1 MKAQENM
8 VTYLSWAFWNHWYM
22 SRMTAA
28 MCFDVLRCWKKKQA
42 SLTPQYLDVSEWV
55 GRPVIRE
62 ELHKLHLL
70 VDTDTMYHITVAH
83 LFENKHHMKLG
94 EWVFFS
100 LICYCISYAS
110 HHHPLHHTW
119 EAYSNCVAVLFICQH
134 FRLCL
139 NHNFFLQIVGF
150 QTNFTEL

>member
-1 MKAQENM
+1 MLE
-8 VTYLSWAFWNHWYM
+8 
-22 SRMTAA
+22 
-28 MCFDVLRCWKKKQA
+28 KKQA

-139 NHNFFLQIVGF
+139 SHNFFSTNCRISDKLHRTVDHHELIILQTIQVLSSEIKV
-150 QTNFTEL
+150 TLHC